1 MNFPIR
7 FEVDAKKRER
17 FLEIARFCIVG
28 GLSFLVDYS
37 LLYMLTEWAGLY
49 YLYSS
54 AISFGVSVVF
64 NYWLCV
70 VYVFKVAGKQT
81 KQQAIIFFGTSVIGL
96 FLNQLCMWF
105 FVAIVSMHYMLAKI
119 FATAIVT
126 IWNYITK
133 RMAVRG

>member
-1 MNFPIR
+1 MSRDRFMEVIR
-7 FEVDAKKRER
+7 FC
-17 FLEIARFCIVG
+17 FVG

-37 LLYMLTEWAGLY
+37 LLFALTEWGGIY

-70 VYVFKVAGKQT
+70 AYVFKGAGKQT
-81 KQQAIIFFGTSVIGL
+81 ARQATIFFVTGVIGL
-96 FLNQLCMWF
+96 LLNQFCMWF
-105 FVAIVSMHYMLAKI
+105 FVAMAGLHYMLAKI

-126 IWNYITK
+126 IWNYFTK
-133 RMAVRG
+133 RMAIRG

>member
-7 FEVDAKKRER
+7 FEVDAMKRER

-81 KQQAIIFFGTSVIGL
+81 KRQAIIFFGTSVVGL

-133 RMAVRG
+133 RMAVKG

>member
-1 MNFPIR
+1 MSHERFMELIR
-7 FEVDAKKRER
+7 FCV
-17 FLEIARFCIVG
+17 VG
-28 GLSFLVDYS
+28 GASFLVDYS
-37 LLYMLTEWAGLY
+37 LLFALTEWAGIY

-70 VYVFKVAGKQT
+70 TYVFKGAGKQT
-81 KQQAIIFFGTSVIGL
+81 KRQAMIFFVTGVMGL
-96 FLNQLCMWF
+96 ALNQLCMWF
-105 FVAIVSMHYMLAKI
+105 FVAIAGLHYMLAKI

-126 IWNYITK
+126 IWNYFTK

>member
-1 MNFPIR
+1 MTH
-7 FEVDAKKRER
+7 ER
-17 FLEIARFCIVG
+17 FMEVVRFCIVG

-37 LLYMLTEWAGLY
+37 LLYALTEWAGIY

-70 VYVFKVAGKQT
+70 AYVFKGAGKQT
-81 KQQAIIFFGTSVIGL
+81 ARQATIFLVTGIMGL
-96 FLNQLCMWF
+96 ALNQLCMWF
-105 FVAIVSMHYMLAKI
+105 FVAIVGLHYMLAKI

-126 IWNYITK
+126 IWNYFTK
-133 RMAVRG
+133 RMAIRG